1 MATKSYLKQARELIN
16 KKDYQGASNAAMQA
30 LQHDPVNYNA
40 YVSVMIDRAVNL
52 VAKPPNHWLFR
63 NVFLG
68 LASLEL
74 GDLKRSEEVS
84 HPTSCFYFL
93 FFFISIELFCAS
105 QAYQAAINQNRSQ
118 PLAWQ
123 VCLFFAPRQGG
134 AIQNTGLSVRRGS
147 HSCTSVRNG
156 GIHWGNPS

>member
-84 HPTSCFYFL
+84 HPTSCFYFYFIL
-93 FFFISIELFCAS
+93 FLLNS
-105 QAYQAAINQNRSQ
+105 
-118 PLAWQ
+118 
-123 VCLFFAPRQGG
+123 FAH
-134 AIQNTGLSVRRGS
+134 RR
-147 HSCTSVRNG
+147 H
-156 GIHWGNPS
+156 IKLP